1 MIGESIV
8 GKTKEIAFKT
18 QPDPTEQVETVQQC
32 PGSPRPDPTEQVETV
47 QVVQQRPGS
56 PRPDPTEQVETVQQR
71 PGSPRP
77 DPTEQVIVTYWHTF
91 TDIPGKSIIS
101 T

>member
-18 QPDPTEQVETVQQC
+18 QPDPTEQVETVQ
-32 PGSPRPDPTEQVETV
+32 V
-47 QVVQQRPGS
+47 
-56 PRPDPTEQVETVQQR
+56 VQQR